1 MSKILKNQR
10 KVLLKKQR
18 NIQQNRNVICSFN
31 KKEDILKNTQKIP
44 KIIKNLEI
52 TGVSNI
58 NLKLSEAIKII
69 QNKQNSIKFITKL
82 NELENIPQIPYTIV
96 IISKTTESG
105 LNVGLFVSDLHKEYP
120 AVVEMKIIQKY
131 FNFIEVGTCFE
142 LVDVFLVYL

>member
-69 QNKQNSIKFITKL
+69 QNKQ
-82 NELENIPQIPYTIV
+82 E
-96 IISKTTESG
+96 
-105 LNVGLFVSDLHKEYP
+105 D
-120 AVVEMKIIQKY
+120 
-131 FNFIEVGTCFE
+131 
-142 LVDVFLVYL
+142 